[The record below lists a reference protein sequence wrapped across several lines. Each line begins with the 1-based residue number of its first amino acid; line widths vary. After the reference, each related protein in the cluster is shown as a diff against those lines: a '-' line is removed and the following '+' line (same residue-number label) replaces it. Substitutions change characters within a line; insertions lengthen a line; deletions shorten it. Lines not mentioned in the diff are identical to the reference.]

1 MLHSNT
7 IIFMSINETIDL
19 KKYLLLLADDKKEN
33 SLMGRDIDTPDTIV
47 SSSSPECVMPEFS
60 PRYPGLKLIDEEPDE
75 ESEWIKRIS
84 PSIPQIVAPIPIRQK
99 PGYLRDIAKQDKE
112 NVGIS
117 RFGKSSSA
125 SVTENGNVTV
135 TLTLNSQAADD
146 IIGVLRDLANIL
158 KISAPTGYQII
169 ERTTTPPSQKLG
181 LYRFKGKDG
190 KEGAPID
197 IQSILN
203 GTAKFCRHCDVVILN
218 SLIRK
223 KVSELPFLNKDEIES
238 GDEIYFCSTTCYMQ
252 FALIHR
258 TPTGTQKVRNFH
270 SLIFSLLSSTVY
282 V

>member
-1 MLHSNT
+1 
-7 IIFMSINETIDL
+7 
-19 KKYLLLLADDKKEN
+19 
-33 SLMGRDIDTPDTIV
+33 MGRDIDTPDTIV
-47 SSSSPECVMPEFS
+47 SSSSPECVIPEFTQ
-60 PRYPGLKLIDEEPDE
+60 RYPGLKLIEEESDE
-75 ESEWIKRIS
+75 ESEWMKRVS
-84 PSIPQIVAPIPIRQK
+84 PSIPIVSPIPIRLK
-99 PGYLRDIAKQDKE
+99 PGHLKDISKQDKE

-125 SVTENGNVTV
+125 SAIENGNVTV

-158 KISAPTGYQII
+158 KISAPSGYQII

-203 GTAKFCRHCDVVILN
+203 GAAKFCRHCDVVILN

-223 KVSELPFLNKDEIES
+223 KVSELPFLNKEELES
-238 GDEIYFCSTTCYMQ
+238 GDEVYFCSATCYMQ
-252 FALIHR
+252 FAVIHR
-258 TPTGTQKVRNFH
+258 TPSNSYEKVRNFQTV
-270 SLIFSLLSSTVY
+270 LTTFFYCYFYYLSSY
-282 V
+282 LF